1 MVGTFAAVSAVV
13 PSILLAWYFKARD
26 LNPEPGRVL
35 WATFGLGVLTIP
47 LVLAVAM
54 PMGWL
59 IEHTVQHPLIAGT
72 AEAFLT
78 AAMPEEAAKL
88 LVVWLYASRH
98 KAFDEP
104 MDGIVYGAIASLG
117 FATLENVL
125 YVLSGGV
132 GLAIA
137 RAVTAVPAH
146 AFWGAIMGYFVGQM
160 RFGKDRGRKGLLLAA
175 WFWPMLLHGIYDAPL
190 LSLKH
195 LGDNPPPTMA
205 LLAILVAVAM
215 VVVSWVWGVRLVR
228 RLRREQEAES
238 PQLVPPDKKSVV
250 LGLLLLLG
258 GGGLASLGGLVLL
271 GSLLAVV
278 LGSSGEELAMGL
290 LGAGM
295 IGGLP
300 LGLGGLLF
308 WLGLRWMPK
317 KQRRKAA

>member
-1 MVGTFAAVSAVV
+1 MVGAFAAVSAVV

-47 LVLAVAM
+47 FVVAVAA
-54 PMGWL
+54 PIDWL
-59 IEHTVQHPLIAGT
+59 IEHFISNPLLAGT
-72 AEAFLT
+72 AEAFAT

-98 KAFDEP
+98 RDFDEP

-125 YVLSGGV
+125 YVMQGGV

-137 RAVTAVPAH
+137 RALTAVPAH

-160 RFGKDRGRKGLLLAA
+160 RFGKRRGAGWLVAA
-175 WFWPMLLHGIYDAPL
+175 WFWPMLLHGLYDTPL
-190 LSLKH
+190 LALRR
-195 LGDNPPPTMA
+195 LGPEPPAA
-205 LLAILVAVAM
+205 LGLTAMLCAAAM
-215 VVVSWVWGVRLVR
+215 VVVSWVWAVRLVR
-228 RLRREQEAES
+228 RLRRDQETEARTPPAAER
-238 PQLVPPDKKSVV
+238 KNVV
-250 LGLLLLLG
+250 LGLFLLLG

-271 GSLLAVV
+271 GTLLAVIV
-278 LGSSGEELAMGL
+278 GAEGEELALGL
-290 LGAGM
+290 VGAAVM
-295 IGGLP
+295 GGLP
-300 LGLGGLLF
+300 LGLGGVLF

-317 KQRRKAA
+317 RDRGKA